1 MTPSDAPEGR
11 RADAADISPDT
22 KAATSADN
30 PAATLS
36 TEGHYVG
43 DRDLTHWYTPLGR
56 QLARLNRALSSRL
69 GAHPALVLTL
79 IVGLAIA
86 MALAFAA
93 SRIYDS
99 VTERDGVAGFD
110 QPLLRFAMTLRSP
123 GLDSAVTGYT
133 DIAGPIGMP
142 ILAVSLMILL
152 AVLRRSW
159 TPVILIVAAGA
170 GSLAMTV
177 VGKDVIGRHR
187 PPLRDAVPPY
197 EYSPSFPSGH
207 TLNATV
213 IAGIVVYL
221 LILRIRSRRLR
232 VVTILVGVLFALT
245 VGLSRVFLGHHWF
258 TDVLAGWV
266 LGAAWLALV
275 ITAHRLYLT
284 SRKTEPDLPPAVSTA
299 VSSAVR
305 TPAGRTDTG
314 TDTNTDTGTGTET
327 GTETRTDT
335 GPSRHGTTPTRDRR
349 RSPE

>member
-1 MTPSDAPEGR
+1 MTPPD
-11 RADAADISPDT
+11 DAASRATETCTDT
-22 KAATSADN
+22 
-30 PAATLS
+30 S
-36 TEGHYVG
+36 TEGRYVG

-56 QLARLNRALSSRL
+56 QLARLNRGLSRRL

-86 MALAFAA
+86 MVLAFAA

-110 QPLLRFAMTLRSP
+110 QPLLEFAMTLRSP
-123 GLDSAVTGYT
+123 ALDSFVTGYT
-133 DIAGPIGMP
+133 DVAGPVGMP
-142 ILAVSLMILL
+142 ILAVVVMVLL

-159 TPVILIVAAGA
+159 TPVILIVASGA

-284 SRKTEPDLPPAVSTA
+284 SRKTEPDLPLAVNTA

-305 TPAGRTDTG
+305 TPAGRTDT
-314 TDTNTDTGTGTET
+314 DTGTGTGTASRT
-327 GTETRTDT
+327 GTDT
-335 GPSRHGTTPTRDRR
+335 GPSRHGTTPTREGR